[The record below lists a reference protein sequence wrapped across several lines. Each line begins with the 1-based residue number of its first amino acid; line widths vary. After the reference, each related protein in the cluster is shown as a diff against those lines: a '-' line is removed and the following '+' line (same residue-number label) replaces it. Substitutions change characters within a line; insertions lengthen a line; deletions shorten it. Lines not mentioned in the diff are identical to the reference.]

1 MDLWVLVKERYMLLS
16 IFAIII
22 LASLILMFATWK
34 NRSNIPRSFVGVIIV
49 LCTLILG
56 LSLVALVFVIS
67 FGYNS

>member
-1 MDLWVLVKERYMLLS
+1 MDLWVLFKERYMLLS

-34 NRSNIPRSFVGVIIV
+34 NRSNIPRSLVGVIIV

-56 LSLVALVFVIS
+56 LSLVALIFAIS